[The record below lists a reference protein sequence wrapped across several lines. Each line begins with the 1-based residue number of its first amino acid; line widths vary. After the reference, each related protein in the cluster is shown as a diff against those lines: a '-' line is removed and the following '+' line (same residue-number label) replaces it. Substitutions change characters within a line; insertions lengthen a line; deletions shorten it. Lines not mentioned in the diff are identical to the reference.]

1 MKLDMDKILFESRKE
16 IGVIIKA
23 LEESKEKNNEIVKE
37 LIDKLDAMDMS
48 W

>member
-1 MKLDMDKILFESRKE
+1 MKLDMDKIVFESRTE

-23 LEESKEKNNEIVKE
+23 LEESKEKNNEKVKE